1 MLLRQVADRNPT
13 VALRLSQA
21 VDPPYRAYRDGDGTL
36 METFSTGGTATA
48 GRWSPPGSASVRSPL
63 WRGDIVAALASILD
77 YSGTDGVPHHAR
89 VAAIAARTASHL
101 RTVDRLD
108 VFYAGLL
115 HDIGLMGNARD
126 PDRWANPD
134 QQANQPI
141 LRSHPLIGAQLVAQ
155 VPELVTVAEIVMD
168 HHECVN
174 GHGYPRGKTGDE
186 ISNGAQVLHFANV
199 CDVVLREQGSPELIP
214 LLDAVRRR
222 TTPQVSTAVADAG
235 IEALGEPGLYAQLLT
250 PDDVRFLVSS
260 IVHRLAA
267 DDLVTT
273 EGQVTS
279 LLELFAHV
287 TDAHPADKIGHS
299 RRVATLAVLVAMAM
313 RLGKEVATTVKW
325 AGLVHDVGMVTIPKE
340 VLDKPGPLTPAELKQ
355 VHGHALAT
363 EQFIGTIRGLEEI
376 AKVAAAHGEAFDGSG
391 YPHGRSG
398 NEIPIGARILAVCDT
413 FDALTSRRP
422 YRDARETSLAI
433 DILVKGSGSL
443 FDPDVVQAAV
453 PAFLV
458 ARAAEEPLAVTRN

>member
-1 MLLRQVADRNPT
+1 
-13 VALRLSQA
+13 
-21 VDPPYRAYRDGDGTL
+21 
-36 METFSTGGTATA
+36 
-48 GRWSPPGSASVRSPL
+48 VRSPL

-77 YSGTDGVPHHAR
+77 HAATDDVPHHAR
-89 VAAIAARTASHL
+89 VAAIAARMASHL
-101 RTVDRLD
+101 RSVDRLD

-115 HDIGLMGNARD
+115 HDIGLMGSSRD
-126 PDRWANPD
+126 PDRWINPD
-134 QQANQPI
+134 QQANLPM

-155 VPELVTVAEIVMD
+155 VPDLVTVAELIMD

-174 GHGYPRGKTGDE
+174 GHGYPRGKVGDE
-186 ISNGAQVLHFANV
+186 ISSGAQVLHFANV
-199 CDVVLREQGSPELIP
+199 CDMVLREQGSPELIP

-222 TTPQVSTAVADAG
+222 TAPQVSTPVADAG
-235 IEALGEPGLYAQLLT
+235 IETLGEPGFYAQLLAA
-250 PDDVRFLVSS
+250 DDVRFLVSS

-267 DDLVTT
+267 DDLITT

-313 RLGKEVATTVKW
+313 RLGKDVSTNVKW
-325 AGLVHDVGMVTIPKE
+325 AGLVHDVGMVTVPKE
-340 VLDKPGPLTPAELKQ
+340 ILDKAGPLTPGELAE
-355 VHGHALAT
+355 VRRHALAT
-363 EQFIGTIRGLEEI
+363 GRFIGTIRGLEEI
-376 AKVAAAHGEAFDGSG
+376 AKVAASHGEAYDGSG
-391 YPHGRSG
+391 YPHGLSG
-398 NEIPIGARILAVCDT
+398 NEIPIEARILAVCDT

-422 YRDARETSLAI
+422 YRDARETTLAI

-443 FDPDVVQAAV
+443 FDPDVVDAAV

-458 ARAAEEPLAVTRN
+458 ARSAEEPLAALANSN

>member
-1 MLLRQVADRNPT
+1 
-13 VALRLSQA
+13 
-21 VDPPYRAYRDGDGTL
+21 
-36 METFSTGGTATA
+36 MEMPSTGGTATA
-48 GRWSPPGSASVRSPL
+48 NRWSPPGSASVRSPL
-63 WRGDIVAALASILD
+63 WRGDILAALAAILD
-77 YSGTDGVPHHAR
+77 YTATDDVPHHAR

-115 HDIGLMGNARD
+115 HDIGLLGDSRD
-126 PDRWANPD
+126 PDRWFNPD
-134 QQANQPI
+134 QQANQPL
-141 LRSHPLIGAQLVAQ
+141 LRSHPLVGAQLVAQ
-155 VPELVTVAEIVMD
+155 VPELVTVAELIMD

-186 ISNGAQVLHFANV
+186 VSNGAQVLHFANV

-222 TTPQVSTAVADAG
+222 AAIQVSTPVADAG
-235 IEALGEPGLYAQLLT
+235 IETLGEPGFYAQLLAA
-250 PDDVRFLVSS
+250 DDVRFLISS

-325 AGLVHDVGMVTIPKE
+325 AALVHDVGMVTVPKE
-340 VLDKPGPLTPAELKQ
+340 ILDKPGPLTPDELAA
-355 VHGHALAT
+355 VRCHATAT
-363 EQFIGTIRGLEEI
+363 ERFIASIRGLEEI
-376 AKVAAAHGEAFDGSG
+376 ATVAAAHGEAFDGSG
-391 YPHGRSG
+391 YPHGLADRA
-398 NEIPIGARILAVCDT
+398 IPIGARILAVCDT

-443 FDPDVVQAAV
+443 FDPDVVEAAV
-453 PAFLV
+453 PALLV
-458 ARAAEEPLAVTRN
+458 ARSAEEPLAAMAN

>member
-1 MLLRQVADRNPT
+1 
-13 VALRLSQA
+13 
-21 VDPPYRAYRDGDGTL
+21 
-36 METFSTGGTATA
+36 METFSTGAATTA
-48 GRWSPPGSASVRSPL
+48 GRWNPPGSASVRSPL
-63 WRGDIVAALASILD
+63 WRGDMVAALADILD
-77 YSGTDGVPHHAR
+77 HTATDGVPHHAR

-115 HDIGLMGNARD
+115 HDIGLMGNSRD
-126 PDRWANPD
+126 PDRWVNPE
-134 QQANQPI
+134 QQANLPM
-141 LRSHPLIGAQLVAQ
+141 LRSHPLIGAQIVAQ
-155 VPELVTVAEIVMD
+155 VPELVTVAEIIMD

-186 ISNGAQVLHFANV
+186 IPNGAQALHFANV

-222 TTPQVSTAVADAG
+222 TASQVSTAVADAG
-235 IEALGEPGLYAQLLT
+235 IEALGEPGFYAQLLT
-250 PDDVRFLVSS
+250 ADDVRFLVSS

-267 DDLVTT
+267 DDLITT

-313 RLGKEVATTVKW
+313 RLGKDVTTTVKW
-325 AGLVHDVGMVTIPKE
+325 AGLVHDVGMITVPKE
-340 VLDKPGPLTPAELKQ
+340 ILDKPGPLTPDEFME
-355 VHGHALAT
+355 VHRHSLAT
-363 EQFIGTIRGLEEI
+363 ERFIGTIRGLEEI
-376 AKVAAAHGEAFDGSG
+376 ARVAAAHGEAFDGSG
-391 YPHGRSG
+391 YPHGLADSA
-398 NEIPIGARILAVCDT
+398 IPIGARILAVCDT

-422 YRDARETSLAI
+422 YRDARETTLAI

-443 FDPDVVQAAV
+443 FDPDVVEAAV

-458 ARAAEEPLAVTRN
+458 ARAAEEPLAALTN

>member
-1 MLLRQVADRNPT
+1 
-13 VALRLSQA
+13 
-21 VDPPYRAYRDGDGTL
+21 
-36 METFSTGGTATA
+36 MEMPSTGGTATA
-48 GRWSPPGSASVRSPL
+48 NRWSPPGSASVRSPL
-63 WRGDIVAALASILD
+63 WRGDILAALASILD
-77 YSGTDGVPHHAR
+77 HTATDSVPHHAR

-115 HDIGLMGNARD
+115 HDIGLMGDSRD
-126 PDRWANPD
+126 PDRWFNPD
-134 QQANQPI
+134 QQANQPL
-141 LRSHPLIGAQLVAQ
+141 LRSHPLVGAQLVAQ
-155 VPELVTVAEIVMD
+155 VPELVTVAELILD
-168 HHECVN
+168 HHECIN

-186 ISNGAQVLHFANV
+186 ITNGAQVLHFANI
-199 CDVVLREQGSPELIP
+199 CDAVLREQGAPELIP

-222 TTPQVSTAVADAG
+222 TASLVTTPVVDAG
-235 IEALGEPGLYAQLLT
+235 IETLGEPGLYAQLLAA
-250 PDDVRFLVSS
+250 DDVRFLVSS

-279 LLELFAHV
+279 LLELFADV

-313 RLGKEVATTVKW
+313 RLGKGVATTVKW
-325 AGLVHDVGMVTIPKE
+325 AGLVHDVGMVTVPKE
-340 VLDKPGPLTPAELKQ
+340 LLDKPGPLTPDE
-355 VHGHALAT
+355 LAT
-363 EQFIGTIRGLEEI
+363 VRRHATATERFIASIRGLEEI
-376 AKVAAAHGEAFDGSG
+376 ATVAASHGEAFDGSG
-391 YPHGRSG
+391 YPHGLAG
-398 NEIPIGARILAVCDT
+398 HTIPVEARILAVCDT
-413 FDALTSRRP
+413 FDALTSHRP
-422 YRDARETSLAI
+422 YRDARETTLAI

-458 ARAAEEPLAVTRN
+458 ARAAEEPLAALTN